1 MATNS
6 RSIHEDAKIQKIVSS
21 KSGSER
27 IFYAIEVPSTEL
39 VFIEPETSADLAVL
53 ERLSSTQEF
62 IPQLTLHI
70 RGKKNLFSAN
80 DLA

>member
-1 MATNS
+1 MASNS
-6 RSIHEDAKIQKIVSS
+6 RSIHEDAKIQKIVSK

-27 IFYAIEVPSTEL
+27 TFYAIEVPSTEL

-70 RGKKNLFSAN
+70 RGKKNVFSAN

>member
-1 MATNS
+1 
-6 RSIHEDAKIQKIVSS
+6 
-21 KSGSER
+21 
-27 IFYAIEVPSTEL
+27 L

-70 RGKKNLFSAN
+70 RGKKNVFSAN